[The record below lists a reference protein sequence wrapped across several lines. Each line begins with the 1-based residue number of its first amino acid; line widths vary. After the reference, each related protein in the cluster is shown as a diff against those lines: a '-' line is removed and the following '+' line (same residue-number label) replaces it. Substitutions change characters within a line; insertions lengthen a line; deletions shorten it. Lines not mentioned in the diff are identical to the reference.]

1 MKLFMVI
8 LDTSFL
14 FALFVEQDSAHLKA
28 VHFAKS
34 LAQENAFCS
43 FLVFQELMTLMMSK
57 LGSEAASKIGA
68 DILAQDSGIQ
78 ILKIDQDYF
87 EETVKLFEKLS
98 PHKLSFVDV
107 SLLVLAKK
115 LEAKVL
121 TFDQGLE
128 RALSV

>member
-1 MKLFMVI
+1 MVI

-14 FALFVEQDSAHLKA
+14 FALFVEQDTAHQKA
-28 VHFAKS
+28 LHLAKS
-34 LAQENAFCS
+34 LNQESAFCS

-57 LGSEAASKIGA
+57 LSAVSASKIGA

-78 ILKIDQDYF
+78 ILKIDQEYF
-87 EETVKLFEKLS
+87 EETVDLFESLA

-107 SLLVLAKK
+107 SLLILAKN

-121 TFDQGLE
+121 TFDQGLDL
-128 RALSV
+128 ALCSQKS